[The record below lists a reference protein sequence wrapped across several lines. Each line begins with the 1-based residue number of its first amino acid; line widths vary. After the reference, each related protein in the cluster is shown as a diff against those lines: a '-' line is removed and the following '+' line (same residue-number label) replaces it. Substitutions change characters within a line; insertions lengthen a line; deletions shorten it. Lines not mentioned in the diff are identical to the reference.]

1 VEALAAYV
9 GRSQASAAHHRLA
22 REVLQGGN
30 TRSVLH
36 TAPFP
41 RQLSVGLASR
51 EVRRGDDLVT
61 LTPTEYGILAVLVR
75 HLCQVLSHE
84 QILQAVWGEHY
95 GESQYLWVHIG
106 HLRRKLEP
114 NSKRPCYILIER
126 GVWLSPGEAGG
137 GVSAYDLP
145 VIVGGVAAVLA
156 LMPVVP
162 PVSVCSPHWACG
174 SRCAS
179 GCSSPLSG
187 PGSTCGAAIRH
198 RGQGASSCTRGRS

>member
-145 VIVGGVAAVLA
+145 VIVGGVHTGRAAHAARAAVHRRCRA
-156 LMPVVP
+156 PVVL
-162 PVSVCSPHWACG
+162 VEQLFVIAAKALAVV
-174 SRCAS
+174 R
-179 GCSSPLSG
+179 
-187 PGSTCGAAIRH
+187 GAAPDPIA
-198 RGQGASSCTRGRS
+198 GQLRNK